1 MPASGDLCF
10 SSLCSMKS
18 GSMKSD
24 SDEEEDEEEL
34 LRLSNPSL
42 GQSYLL

>member
-10 SSLCSMKS
+10 FSLCSMKY
-18 GSMKSD
+18 D